1 MSKKPELLSPAG
13 DLERLETAV
22 NFGADAVYIG
32 GGDFSLRAN
41 ETSFSKEDLIKGLDF
56 AHSHGKKI
64 YLAMNIFPFD
74 EDLKDMEEY
83 LEGIKNIEIDGI
95 IASDPG
101 FISLI
106 KEKFPKIKIHLSTQ
120 ANTLNSKSVS
130 FWKNFGVKRIVLGR
144 EVSLDKVKKIRGV
157 NKDIELELFVHGAM
171 CMSYSGRC
179 FLSKGMTGRS
189 GNQGECTQPCRWEY
203 GLKEKN
209 RPDEEFTLEE
219 DSRGSYIL
227 NSKDLCMIEHI
238 PELIDAGIDS
248 FKIEGRMKSPYYVAL
263 TTKIYRESIDSY
275 FKDPKNYRFD
285 PLWLE
290 ELKKVSN
297 RKYTTG
303 FYFEDEETENKD
315 FGSYIHKYNFVGTIK
330 SHDTQKNEVEIL
342 GRNLFLASDNLE
354 VLDPQKKEI
363 TRLKIIEM
371 RDVKKGFIERAHN
384 NYHVYAKIES
394 VSKISENSILRR
406 EIPTS

>member
-13 DLERLETAV
+13 DLERLETAIR
-22 NFGADAVYIG
+22 FGADAVYVG
-32 GGDFSLRAN
+32 GGNFSLRAS
-41 ETSFSKEDLIKGLDF
+41 ETSFSKEDLKKGLDF
-56 AHSHGKKI
+56 AHKNGKKI

-74 EDLKDMEEY
+74 EDLKNMEEY
-83 LEGIKNIEIDGI
+83 LESINGIEIDGI

-101 FISLI
+101 VISLI
-106 KEKFPKIKIHLSTQ
+106 KEKFPKIKLHLSTQ
-120 ANTLNSKSVS
+120 ANTLNSKSAG
-130 FWKNFGVKRIVLGR
+130 FWKNVGIRRIVLGR
-144 EVSLDKVKKIRGV
+144 EVSLDNAKKIKES
-157 NKDIELELFVHGAM
+157 NKDTEIELFVHGAM

-189 GNQGECTQPCRWEY
+189 GNLGECTQPCRWEY
-203 GLKEKN
+203 SIKEKN
-209 RPDEEFTLEE
+209 RPDEEFTIEE
-219 DSRGSYIL
+219 DDRGSYIL

-263 TTKIYRESIDSY
+263 TTKIYREAIDNY
-275 FKDPKNYRFD
+275 FKDPKNYKFD

-303 FYFEDEETENKD
+303 FYFEDEDTENKD
-315 FGSYIHKYNFVGTIK
+315 FGSYIHKYNFVGMIK

-342 GRNLFLASDNLE
+342 GRNLFAIDDNLE
-354 VLDPQKKEI
+354 VLDPEKKEI
-363 TRLKIIEM
+363 IRLKIIEM
-371 RDVKKGFIERAHN
+371 RDIKKGPIERAHN
-384 NYHVYAKIES
+384 NYHVYAKIDPT
-394 VSKISENSILRR
+394 SKISENSILRR